1 MPLPK
6 LPALAQLL
14 PPISPALMSELI
26 SVPLPLFHTQLLT
39 SSLAVDR
46 IGASITALWGQDDA
60 WGSISLVQLG

>member
-14 PPISPALMSELI
+14 PPTSPALMSERI
-26 SVPLPLFHTQLLT
+26 SVPVPLFHTQFLT
-39 SSLAVDR
+39 SSPAVDR

-60 WGSISLVQLG
+60 RGPISLVPLR